1 MACDFA
7 RSGRVSGKSCWKTS
21 SESGHTRRFEY
32 DLCFPQLG
40 ANPATMGASCSRHR
54 EASLEKNMAI
64 ITKDNIEEI
73 QMHIMH
79 QRLERF
85 SLARW
90 AFMPVL
96 GAMLLMTLIGDR
108 SIWRWGIIGSFALM
122 SLARLSQV
130 LWSRGKPCR
139 PHGHRDW
146 HRERGS
152 PVFAVIPMGC
162 LLLATG
168 GADSPILPIVLVAC
182 FFIGTLAPS
191 RRLTVSFVLAAA
203 GLVVLLTLVS
213 AFGWIPNLMPPLFG
227 GGSHLAQP
235 PALLIAKTVA
245 YVLLLMWA
253 AFTASMVRDVFRQML
268 DEALDA
274 RDEVLRGNEAH
285 SRELTV
291 LSGELA
297 HELKNPLANIKG
309 LAVLV
314 GRDVHGKGGER
325 IEVLQHEIT
334 RMEETLQEFLTFSR
348 PLSPLS
354 QEQVDLPRLCQ
365 SVVSLHEGMAYARN
379 VTLSV
384 SAPQP
389 VFASCDPRKVKQ
401 ILINLVQNALE
412 AAPSDS
418 KIEVALR
425 GTDAGGAR
433 VQVQDQG
440 PGVSEEVRAR
450 LFEPGATTKE
460 RGTGLGLALAR
471 GLARQHGG
479 DLRLETAPDGGCV
492 AILVL
497 PGKKI
502 TSTLEVA

>member
-1 MACDFA
+1 
-7 RSGRVSGKSCWKTS
+7 
-21 SESGHTRRFEY
+21 
-32 DLCFPQLG
+32 
-40 ANPATMGASCSRHR
+40 MGASCPLHGHYP
-54 EASLEKNMAI
+54 LEKRMAI
-64 ITKDNIEEI
+64 ITKENIEEV
-73 QMHIMH
+73 QMRIMH

-90 AFMPVL
+90 VFTPIL
-96 GAMLLMTLIGDR
+96 GALLMMTLIGDR
-108 SIWRWGIIGSFALM
+108 SIWRWGIVGSFALM
-122 SLARLSQV
+122 SLARLFQV
-130 LWSRGKPCR
+130 LRSRGKPWSR
-139 PHGHRDW
+139 AQGHRD
-146 HRERGS
+146 RGS
-152 PVFAVIPMGC
+152 PVLAVIPMGC

-191 RRLTVSFVLAAA
+191 RALTISFVLAAA

-213 AFGWIPNLMPPLFG
+213 AFGWIPNLMPVLFG
-227 GGSHLAQP
+227 GGAHLAQP
-235 PALLIAKTVA
+235 PALLIAKTVT

-253 AFTASMVRDVFRQML
+253 AFAASMVRDVFRQML

-274 RDEVLRGNEAH
+274 RDEVLRGNETHA
-285 SRELTV
+285 RELTV

-314 GRDVHGKGGER
+314 GRDVHGKGAER

-354 QEQVDLPRLCQ
+354 QEKVDLPRLCQ

-384 SAPQP
+384 NTPYP

-412 AAPSDS
+412 ATPPDS
-418 KIEVALR
+418 KVEIDLHKDDDGA
-425 GTDAGGAR
+425 AR
-433 VQVQDQG
+433 VEIRDRG
-440 PGVSEEVRAR
+440 PGLSEEIRAR
-450 LFEPGATTKE
+450 LFQPGATTKE

-479 DLRLETAPDGGCV
+479 ELSLDSRADGGCV
-492 AILVL
+492 ATLRL
-497 PGKKI
+497 PGKQE
-502 TSTLEVA
+502 STAREVA

>member
-1 MACDFA
+1 
-7 RSGRVSGKSCWKTS
+7 
-21 SESGHTRRFEY
+21 
-32 DLCFPQLG
+32 
-40 ANPATMGASCSRHR
+40 
-54 EASLEKNMAI
+54 
-64 ITKDNIEEI
+64 
-73 QMHIMH
+73 
-79 QRLERF
+79 
-85 SLARW
+85 
-90 AFMPVL
+90 
-96 GAMLLMTLIGDR
+96 
-108 SIWRWGIIGSFALM
+108 
-122 SLARLSQV
+122 
-130 LWSRGKPCR
+130 
-139 PHGHRDW
+139 
-146 HRERGS
+146 
-152 PVFAVIPMGC
+152 
-162 LLLATG
+162 
-168 GADSPILPIVLVAC
+168 
-182 FFIGTLAPS
+182 
-191 RRLTVSFVLAAA
+191 
-203 GLVVLLTLVS
+203 
-213 AFGWIPNLMPPLFG
+213 
-227 GGSHLAQP
+227 
-235 PALLIAKTVA
+235 
-245 YVLLLMWA
+245 MWA
-253 AFTASMVRDVFRQML
+253 ALAASIVRDVFRQML

-285 SRELTV
+285 ARELTV

-379 VTLSV
+379 VTVSV
-384 SAPQP
+384 SSPQT

-418 KIEVALR
+418 KIEIDLV
-425 GTDAGGAR
+425 GTDDGGVR

-440 PGVSEEVRAR
+440 PGVSEEVRTR

-479 DLRLETAPDGGCV
+479 DLRLENRPTGGCV
-492 AILVL
+492 ATLVL
-497 PGKKI
+497 PGKKETI
-502 TSTLEVA
+502 TREVA

>member
-1 MACDFA
+1 MA
-7 RSGRVSGKSCWKTS
+7 T
-21 SESGHTRRFEY
+21 
-32 DLCFPQLG
+32 
-40 ANPATMGASCSRHR
+40 
-54 EASLEKNMAI
+54 
-64 ITKDNIEEI
+64 ITKENIDEV

-79 QRLERF
+79 QRMERF
-85 SLARW
+85 SRARLVFIPILA
-90 AFMPVL
+90 A
-96 GAMLLMTLIGDR
+96 ALLMTLVGDH
-108 SIWRWGIIGSFALM
+108 SFWRWGILCGFALM
-122 SLARLSQV
+122 V
-130 LWSRGKPCR
+130 LWRIFHALGRKRGPCGKREPWSRS
-139 PHGHRDW
+139 D
-146 HRERGS
+146 RGS
-152 PVFAVIPMGC
+152 PLLAVLPMGG

-168 GADSPILPIVLVAC
+168 AADSPMLPIVLIAC

-191 RRLTVSFVLAAA
+191 GGLAASFALALA
-203 GLVVLLTLVS
+203 GLVVLLTLIS
-213 AFGWIPNLMPPLFG
+213 GFGWIPDLMPALFG

-235 PALLIAKTVA
+235 RALLVAKGFV
-245 YVLLLMWA
+245 YLLILAWSA
-253 AFTASMVRDVFRQML
+253 IGAGLVRKVFRQML

-285 SRELTV
+285 ARELTV

-334 RMEETLQEFLTFSR
+334 RMEEILQEFLTFSR
-348 PLSPLS
+348 PLSPLN

-384 SAPQP
+384 SSPQP
-389 VFASCDPRKVKQ
+389 VFASCDPRKIKQ

-418 KIEVALR
+418 KIEIDLG
-425 GTDAGGAR
+425 GTDDGGVR

-479 DLRLETAPDGGCV
+479 DLRLENRPTGGCV
-492 AILVL
+492 ATLVL
-497 PGKKI
+497 PGRKETII
-502 TSTLEVA
+502 TREVA